1 MAGNSNYTHEIFSSR
16 KKVPATGFV
25 GQAGRIFYHEDSG
38 ELRISDGIT
47 PHGHPIYTT
56 GGGGTGGAAE
66 LKFYV
71 ERGAPSMSPVAVDG
85 ALAIGD
91 GSYSAVRGAV
101 TQASGVF
108 TSSGDAQLGSYVMRN
123 ITTTSAWQPLFLDG
137 LAQKLIVP
145 ANSAMSFIIN
155 IIARRT
161 DGSGSEG
168 GVYEIRGGVD
178 RAMTTIST
186 RLIGTIS
193 KTVISEDNP
202 IWDIS
207 ALADGVDGALT
218 LNVRG
223 ENGKTIR
230 WVAHI
235 QTIEVK
241 T

>member
-1 MAGNSNYTHEIFSSR
+1 M
-16 KKVPATGFV
+16 
-25 GQAGRIFYHEDSG
+25 
-38 ELRISDGIT
+38 RISDGIT
-47 PHGHPIYTT
+47 PHGHPIYAAGGTGT
-56 GGGGTGGAAE
+56 GGGGTAE
-66 LKFYV
+66 LKLYV
-71 ERGAPSMSPVAVDG
+71 ERGVPSMSPVAVDG
-85 ALAIGD
+85 SLAIGD

-108 TSSGDAQLGSYVMRN
+108 TSSGDAQLGSYVLRN
-123 ITTTSAWQPLFLDG
+123 ITSTSAWTPLFLDG
-137 LAQKLIVP
+137 VAQKLIIP

-168 GVYEIRGGVD
+168 GVYEIRGGID
-178 RAMTTIST
+178 RTMTTIST
-186 RLIGTIS
+186 RLIGTVS
-193 KTVISEDNP
+193 KTVVSEDNP
-202 IWDIS
+202 IWDIR
-207 ALADGVDGALT
+207 ALADGVGGALT
-218 LNVRG
+218 LQVRG